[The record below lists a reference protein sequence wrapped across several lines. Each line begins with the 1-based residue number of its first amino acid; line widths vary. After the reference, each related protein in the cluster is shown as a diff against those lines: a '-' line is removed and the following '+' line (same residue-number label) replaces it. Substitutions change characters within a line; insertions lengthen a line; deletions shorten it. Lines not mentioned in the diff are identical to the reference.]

1 MIREIRPIASN
12 GHRFILVA
20 IDYFIK
26 WVEAA
31 SFATVTKNVVAR
43 FIRHNLICQY
53 GVLERIITDNGTNLN
68 NMMITKLLNNSR
80 YNIISLLPTDQ
91 R

>member
-1 MIREIRPIASN
+1 MWGIDILGEIRPTVSN

-20 IDYFIK
+20 IDCFTK

-31 SFATVTKNVVAR
+31 SFATVTKNVVAQ

-53 GVLERIITDNGTNLN
+53 GVPERIITDNGK
-68 NMMITKLLNNSR
+68 IGRASCR
-80 YNIISLLPTDQ
+80 E
-91 R
+91 RV